1 MTDNNQPAPTARS
14 NPNLIPAIIIASGL
28 ALGGYFLGARQEM
41 VVVGDGGYAYVMIS
55 DRFGGLKACNY
66 LNDCSLWVKGLG
78 FVDEVPDVAADAA
91 DAAAAAAAKAAP
103 TPAQ

>member
-41 VVVGDGGYAYVMIS
+41 VVIGDGANASVMIS
-55 DRFGGLKACNY
+55 DRFGGLKSCDDVY
-66 LNDCSLWVKGLG
+66 GCYLWVKGQG
-78 FVDEVPDVAADAA
+78 FVHEVPDVAAD